1 MPESPSSA
9 ITIRP
14 AGPADL
20 DLVRTLFREYQAWL
34 GVDLCFQSF
43 EEELASLPGRY
54 APPTGRLLLA
64 EHAGAVVGVIAS
76 RQIEPGV
83 CEMKRLFVRPAAH
96 GLGIGRALA
105 ERLID
110 ETRAAG
116 FRAMRLD
123 TIADRM
129 GTAVALYERLGF
141 RDIPA
146 YTHNPEPS
154 VRYLELVFEGGGD
167 SGLR

>member
-110 ETRAAG
+110 EARAAG

-129 GTAVALYERLGF
+129 GTAVTLYERLGF

-154 VRYLELVFEGGGD
+154 VRYMELK
-167 SGLR
+167 LTT

>member
-1 MPESPSSA
+1 MREPHSPA
-9 ITIRP
+9 IGIRP

-20 DLVRTLFREYQAWL
+20 DTVRALFREYQAWL
-34 GVDLCFQSF
+34 GLDLCFQSF
-43 EEELASLPGRY
+43 EDELAALPGRY
-54 APPTGRLLLA
+54 APPAGRLLLA
-64 EHAGAVVGVIAS
+64 EHDGAVVGVVAS
-76 RQIEPGV
+76 REIGPGV

-105 ERLID
+105 EQLID
-110 ETRAAG
+110 EARAAG

-129 GTAVALYERLGF
+129 APAVALYERLGF

-146 YTHNPEPS
+146 YTHNPVPS
-154 VRYLELVFEGGGD
+154 VRYMELEL
-167 SGLR
+167 

>member
-1 MPESPSSA
+1 MLESHASSA
-9 ITIRP
+9 VVIRHATP
-14 AGPADL
+14 DDL
-20 DLVRTLFREYQAWL
+20 DVVRALFREYQERL

-43 EEELASLPGRY
+43 DEELASLPGRY
-54 APPTGRLLLA
+54 APPSGRLLLA
-64 EHAGAVVGVIAS
+64 ERGNTIVGVVAS
-76 RQIEPGV
+76 REVAPGV
-83 CEMKRLFVRPAAH
+83 CEMKRLFVRPSAQ
-96 GLGIGRALA
+96 GLGLGRALA

-110 ETRAAG
+110 EARAAG

-141 RDIPA
+141 HDIPP

-154 VRYLELVFEGGGD
+154 VRYMEKSL
-167 SGLR
+167 

>member
-1 MPESPSSA
+1 
-9 ITIRP
+9 
-14 AGPADL
+14 
-20 DLVRTLFREYQAWL
+20 
-34 GVDLCFQSF
+34 
-43 EEELASLPGRY
+43 
-54 APPTGRLLLA
+54 
-64 EHAGAVVGVIAS
+64 
-76 RQIEPGV
+76 
-83 CEMKRLFVRPAAH
+83 MKRLFVRPAAH

-110 ETRAAG
+110 EARAAG

-146 YTHNPEPS
+146 YTPNPEPS
-154 VRYLELVFEGGGD
+154 VRYMELEL
-167 SGLR
+167 

>member
-1 MPESPSSA
+1 MPESHSS
-9 ITIRP
+9 TTGIRP

-54 APPTGRLLLA
+54 APPSGRLLLA
-64 EHAGAVVGVIAS
+64 EHEGRVVGVIAA
-76 RQIEPGV
+76 REIEPGV

-96 GLGIGRALA
+96 GIGIGRALV

-110 ETRAAG
+110 ESRDAG
-116 FRAMRLD
+116 FRSMRLD

-129 GTAVALYERLGF
+129 GAAVALYERLGF
-141 RDIPA
+141 RDIPP

-154 VRYLELVFEGGGD
+154 VRYMELEL
-167 SGLR
+167 

>member
-1 MPESPSSA
+1 MSSRPDSRVL
-9 ITIRP
+9 IRP
-14 AGPADL
+14 ASPADL
-20 DLVRTLFREYQAWL
+20 ETVRAMFREYQAWL

-64 EHAGAVVGVIAS
+64 EHDGAIVGVVAS

-83 CEMKRLFVRPAAH
+83 CEMKRLFVRPAAQ
-96 GLGIGRALA
+96 GLGAGRALTL
-105 ERLID
+105 RLID
-110 ETRAAG
+110 EARAAG

-129 GTAVALYERLGF
+129 GAAVALYERLGF
-141 RDIPA
+141 RDIPP

-154 VRYLELVFEGGGD
+154 VRYLEL
-167 SGLR
+167 LL

>member
-1 MPESPSSA
+1 MPSEPRSRIA
-9 ITIRP
+9 IRP
-14 AGPADL
+14 ARTDEM

-34 GVDLCFQSF
+34 DLDLCFQSF
-43 EEELASLPGRY
+43 DEELASLPGRY

-64 EHAGAVVGVIAS
+64 EHDGVVVGVVAA
-76 RQIEPGV
+76 REIEPGV

-110 ETRAAG
+110 EMRAAG
-116 FRAMRLD
+116 FRVMRLD

-129 GTAVALYERLGF
+129 GSAVVLYERLGF

-146 YTHNPEPS
+146 YTHNPVPS
-154 VRYLELVFEGGGD
+154 TRYMEKSL
-167 SGLR
+167 